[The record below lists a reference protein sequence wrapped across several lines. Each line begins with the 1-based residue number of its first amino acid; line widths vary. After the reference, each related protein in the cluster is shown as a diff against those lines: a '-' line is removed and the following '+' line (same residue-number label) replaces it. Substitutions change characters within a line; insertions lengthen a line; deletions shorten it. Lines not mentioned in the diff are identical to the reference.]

1 MTTWAD
7 LNCFDFLCF
16 PIVGL
21 PNRWVTD
28 CFVICPS
35 RSWRWRSACRERICW
50 TDCGRPPW
58 SMASLFRCGG
68 FSSQGK
74 GGSPRAPRAHVGEL
88 RAGLLPPALLVEQR
102 LRGGSRSIS
111 EIPGKDFTDRNERN
125 SEVPGK
131 TRQSEWRGTCGANS
145 WGREGSITH
154 ETPIRFVGLA
164 ARVHRLRSGRL
175 CGGCRASS
183 RRSRCPSAV
192 RLDRSR
198 PLRGRVLP
206 RLSRA
211 WVLRASS
218 TSLAVVAASSVGR
231 SSHGGARSPGRRRFF
246 PINPLC
252 P

>member
-1 MTTWAD
+1 MTRRNLTISI
-7 LNCFDFLCF
+7 LCSGIHLD
-16 PIVGL
+16 P
-21 PNRWVTD
+21 VTQ
-28 CFVICPS
+28 S
-35 RSWRWRSACRERICW
+35 RSMS
-50 TDCGRPPW
+50 
-58 SMASLFRCGG
+58 
-68 FSSQGK
+68 K
-74 GGSPRAPRAHVGEL
+74 
-88 RAGLLPPALLVEQR
+88 
-102 LRGGSRSIS
+102 
-111 EIPGKDFTDRNERN
+111 IPGKDFTVRNERN

-145 WGREGSITH
+145 WGRERGITH

-198 PLRGRVLP
+198 LLRGRVLP

-218 TSLAVVAASSVGR
+218 PSLAVVAARSVGR

-246 PINPLC
+246 PINRTPSPAHGPGGARARRDGDGRDRTRARRRAGAPGAWRPMGARQRAQLS
-252 P
+252 PDTRFESEPANFFLTRTVTQ